1 MEKHIN
7 LFGSNLQGKA
17 LTSKISVCRKAVAE
31 SLRDYDKALEGAF
44 SMVVKS
50 NDRDARDCANAAKG
64 RFKTAAAIVANCYP
78 YITESG
84 LLLRKIRKTD
94 NEGNPIVDSEGKFCK
109 IYAERALTAAAAR
122 GILKDSLSNFIK
134 SVGEPTQVVAE
145 IGQDC

>member
-1 MEKHIN
+1 
-7 LFGSNLQGKA
+7 
-17 LTSKISVCRKAVAE
+17 
-31 SLRDYDKALEGAF
+31 
-44 SMVVKS
+44 MVVKS

-78 YITESG
+78 FITESG
-84 LLLRKIRKTD
+84 QLLRKIRKTD
-94 NEGNPIVDSEGKFCK
+94 EEGNPIVDSAGKFCK

-134 SVGEPTQVVAE
+134 SVGEPVQTIAE